1 MKLWMRKIAVVL
13 ITIMTLGMY
22 TPPALLTTD
31 AEENKEFTNAD
42 EGLTNGALKT
52 EAVEEIDEELMSPE
66 PLDED
71 YFIRTMTE
79 QAKEQTLTKLGP
91 RITNQVEDEFYSMI
105 LPKMEEV
112 LETILGEAGEDALAY
127 YGITEQ
133 PAAGDGERIF
143 NIYDYSTQKDVAKFH
158 VRRDNRPLEGYWFN
172 FHYHLNDDKFAKHH
186 EIGEIYWDK
195 NMPPKWMA

>member
-13 ITIMTLGMY
+13 ITIVTLGMY

-31 AEENKEFTNAD
+31 AEENEESANTNEDMAG
-42 EGLTNGALKT
+42 EPLET
-52 EAVEEIDEELMSPE
+52 EEVDEIDKVLE
-66 PLDED
+66 PPQPRNED
-71 YFIRTMTE
+71 YFIRSITE
-79 QAKEQTLTKLGP
+79 KAKEQTLTKLGP
-91 RITNQVEDEFYSMI
+91 RIANQVEDDFSEMI

-112 LETILGEAGEDALAY
+112 LETILVEAGEDELAY

-133 PAAGDGERIF
+133 PTAGDGERIF
-143 NIYDYSTQKDVAKFH
+143 NVHDYHTQKDIAKFH
-158 VRRDNRPLEGYWFN
+158 VRRDNRPMEGYWFN
-172 FHYHLNDDKFAKHH
+172 FHYHLSDDSFVAHR

>member
-1 MKLWMRKIAVVL
+1 MKMWMRKIAVVL
-13 ITIMTLGMY
+13 ITIVTLGMY

-31 AEENKEFTNAD
+31 AEENNEYTNAD
-42 EGLTNGALKT
+42 EDMASGALET
-52 EAVEEIDEELMSPE
+52 EAVEEIDEALEQPQ
-66 PLDED
+66 PLGED

-79 QAKEQTLTKLGP
+79 QAKEQTITKLGP
-91 RITNQVEDEFYSMI
+91 RIANQVEDEFSTII

-112 LETILGEAGEDALAY
+112 LETILAEAGEDLLPY
-127 YGITEQ
+127 YAIAEQ

-143 NIYDYSTQKDVAKFH
+143 NVHDYHTQKDIAKFH
-158 VRRDNRPLEGYWFN
+158 VRRDNRPMEGYWFN
-172 FHYHLNDDKFAKHH
+172 FHYHLSDDSFVAHR